1 MLKILNEH
9 YYLDLDEID
18 SYINIENPTGG
29 TENTISVVKYE
40 MVKTLIEIL
49 MTENEGVD
57 ETLGPKS
64 SELSIP
70 FKISFN
76 TLMHKKLL
84 KNEIYKWYFF
94 DTLPQITISIIIA
107 LTTSYFVQKILSYY
121 SWIFG
126 FLIHLFL
133 DHKF

>member
-18 SYINIENPTGG
+18 TYINIENPTGG

-84 KNEIYKWYFF
+84 N
-94 DTLPQITISIIIA
+94 
-107 LTTSYFVQKILSYY
+107 
-121 SWIFG
+121 
-126 FLIHLFL
+126 
-133 DHKF
+133 KF

>member
-18 SYINIENPTGG
+18 SYINIENPSGG

-84 KNEIYKWYFF
+84 N
-94 DTLPQITISIIIA
+94 
-107 LTTSYFVQKILSYY
+107 
-121 SWIFG
+121 
-126 FLIHLFL
+126 
-133 DHKF
+133 KF

>member
-9 YYLDLDEID
+9 YYLDLEEID

-49 MTENEGVD
+49 LTEKDEVD

-64 SELSIP
+64 SDLSIP

-84 KNEIYKWYFF
+84 N
-94 DTLPQITISIIIA
+94 
-107 LTTSYFVQKILSYY
+107 
-121 SWIFG
+121 
-126 FLIHLFL
+126 
-133 DHKF
+133 KF